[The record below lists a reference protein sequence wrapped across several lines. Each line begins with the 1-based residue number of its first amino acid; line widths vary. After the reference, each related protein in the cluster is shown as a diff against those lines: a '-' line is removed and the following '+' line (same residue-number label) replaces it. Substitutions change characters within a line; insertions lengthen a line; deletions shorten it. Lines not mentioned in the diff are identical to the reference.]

1 MCGQLKGKKNPADD
15 RSRRTALQGYFFFA
29 VFFFAAFFTAF
40 FFTPQLLVPHAIER
54 HPLS

>member
-1 MCGQLKGKKNPADD
+1 MCGRLKGKKNPADD
-15 RSRRTALQGYFFFA
+15 RSRRTALHSYFFFT

-40 FFTPQLLVPHAIER
+40 FFTPQLLVPQAIER

>member
-1 MCGQLKGKKNPADD
+1 MYGRLKGKKNPADD
-15 RSRRTALQGYFFFA
+15 RFRRTAIQGYFFFA

-40 FFTPQLLVPHAIER
+40 FFTPQLLVPHAIVR